1 MGVPLAESALPASHS
16 EESADR
22 MGIEYSTEDHEDVP
36 LTGSPTSL
44 EVLRGSGKYIKKDTV
59 ILKLR
64 ENGSNYRID
73 DTSGE
78 KYFSIIPTDLM
89 DDSMKLVDAK
99 GKEIA
104 NFRKERFGAGKRA
117 HITVKNNGLWS
128 KKSEGKVLA
137 VATLD
142 HGSEQAGNN
151 CQIYIHSPPISVDEF
166 NINNMKPDIIVEGDV
181 MLKEYQFIVEEREGK
196 LLKIGRA
203 VHDLSE
209 LNSEENDPES
219 LSTGVYYLQVG
230 RNIDLAFLVLCAHAM
245 DMMFWDT
252 DYLSD

>member
-1 MGVPLAESALPASHS
+1 MGSHS

-166 NINNMKPDIIVEGDV
+166 NINNMKPDIIVEGEV
-181 MLKEYQFIVEEREGK
+181 K

-209 LNSEENDPES
+209 LNSEENNPES

-245 DMMFWDT
+245 GMMFWDT
-252 DYLSD
+252 AYLSD